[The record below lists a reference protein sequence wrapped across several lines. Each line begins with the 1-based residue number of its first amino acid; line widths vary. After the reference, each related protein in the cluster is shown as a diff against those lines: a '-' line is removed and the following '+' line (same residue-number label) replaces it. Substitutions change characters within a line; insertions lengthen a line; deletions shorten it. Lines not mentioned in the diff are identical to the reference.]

1 MTAPGPGTEPPGTA
15 TDDGD
20 ADPQFVDAEQW
31 LAERGIERDRIRV
44 TVPAQTGP
52 DAAARPDP
60 ATGGDADATG
70 PGVVPAGAPSTAAGQ
85 PAAGAAT
92 PPTGAVMPDPSVREA
107 RQLASE
113 TPPAVPGEGHD
124 VTTAPGRDHLDLS
137 DEVSRAVAFIQ
148 RSTASVPAST
158 GRLRRKLAARDVPA
172 PAIRL
177 ALEQAADQ
185 GLVDDAAFAASLAD
199 EGRAKGHADKRIRKD
214 LRTREFDDEVISAN
228 LARHNDRDPEAVA
241 FEVART
247 KAGSLRG
254 VDSETAFRRLVGH
267 LARRGHN
274 EWVARKVAREVVFN
288 ELEDDVITGH

>member
-1 MTAPGPGTEPPGTA
+1 L
-15 TDDGD
+15 DDGD
-20 ADPQFVDAEQW
+20 AAPQFVDAEQW

-44 TVPAQTGP
+44 TVPAQAGPDASP
-52 DAAARPDP
+52 DAAADPSQPDGGDDP
-60 ATGGDADATG
+60 ASLGGAPT
-70 PGVVPAGAPSTAAGQ
+70 GAPSTAAGQ
-85 PAAGAAT
+85 PATGVSRPATGAA
-92 PPTGAVMPDPSVREA
+92 MPDPSVREA
-107 RQLASE
+107 HQLASE

-158 GRLRRKLAARDVPA
+158 GRLRRKLEARDVPA

-214 LRTREFDDEVISAN
+214 LRTREFDDEVITAT

-241 FEVART
+241 FEVARG
-247 KAGSLRG
+247 KARSLRG